1 MDRVDVIVIG
11 AGVVGLAVAAQ
22 LAKSGKEV
30 VVLEQHDA
38 IGTETSSRNSEVIHA
53 GIYYPEGTLKARFLS
68 RKTTRRRPP

>member
-1 MDRVDVIVIG
+1 MIVR

-38 IGTETSSRNSEVIHA
+38 IGTETSSRN
-53 GIYYPEGTLKARFLS
+53 LK
-68 RKTTRRRPP
+68 